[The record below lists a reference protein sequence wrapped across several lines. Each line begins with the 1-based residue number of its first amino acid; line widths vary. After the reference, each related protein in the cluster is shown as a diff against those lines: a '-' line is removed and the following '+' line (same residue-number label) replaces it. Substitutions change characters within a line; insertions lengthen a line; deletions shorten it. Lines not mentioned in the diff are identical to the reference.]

1 MTRKGQRSLRMG
13 NAIHCRNSEN
23 LTAVFIHE
31 RSLSMLNDHKCTY
44 NIANHKCSKHSI
56 EHSWLAPAGC
66 VHGRQTESPFLS
78 IDYAY
83 TLRPDITQE
92 AGTSIMPYSD
102 IQKLGKADW
111 RCQGRWNHLIHCD
124 TNSFAPANEH
134 ISSSCQILFKNTA
147 WGAWVMRVC
156 LIP

>member
-13 NAIHCRNSEN
+13 NAIHCRKSEN
-23 LTAVFIHE
+23 LIAVLIHE

-56 EHSWLAPAGC
+56 EHSWLAPADC

-78 IDYAY
+78 IDYAH

-92 AGTSIMPYSD
+92 TGTSMLLYS
-102 IQKLGKADW
+102 
-111 RCQGRWNHLIHCD
+111 
-124 TNSFAPANEH
+124 E
-134 ISSSCQILFKNTA
+134 TA
-147 WGAWVMRVC
+147 STAKPIGDAKEDE
-156 LIP
+156 IT